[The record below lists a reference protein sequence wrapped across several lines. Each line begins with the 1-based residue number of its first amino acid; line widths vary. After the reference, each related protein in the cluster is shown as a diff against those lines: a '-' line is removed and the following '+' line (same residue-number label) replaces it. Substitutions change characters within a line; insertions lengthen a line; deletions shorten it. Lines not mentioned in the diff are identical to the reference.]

1 MATLEPPDSLFSMS
15 VFSGLLAMR
24 TYSADHPGIL
34 SREIIGALSRV
45 FPDEAH
51 HNYQGALFLYTLVP
65 AGGRP
70 QDIPAFFRQVLD
82 TLISEIKPW
91 WIRLAPMG
99 RERLR
104 TALSSN
110 EAQCLEAGGLF
121 SRAPTPEI
129 LEWWDRLA
137 QTVRASDDSR
147 LLAQGR
153 IAEKLSMDYEVRR
166 LSALGISNL
175 PKWIALDDNS
185 AGYDILSYEKRTC
198 RTRREAN

>member
-70 QDIPAFFRQVLD
+70 QDIPAFFRQVPRHFD
-82 TLISEIKPW
+82 QRDKAVVDSPGANGT
-91 WIRLAPMG
+91 
-99 RERLR
+99 R
-104 TALSSN
+104 TFADG
-110 EAQCLEAGGLF
+110 A
-121 SRAPTPEI
+121 
-129 LEWWDRLA
+129 
-137 QTVRASDDSR
+137 
-147 LLAQGR
+147 
-153 IAEKLSMDYEVRR
+153 KLQ
-166 LSALGISNL
+166 
-175 PKWIALDDNS
+175 
-185 AGYDILSYEKRTC
+185 
-198 RTRREAN
+198 